1 MNEQEMPQMQ
11 LLLRDEQV
19 RDEIIFLTP
28 THYQE
33 AIEWIRRHFTFA
45 YGQQID
51 WSHDANAVTGNMQDL
66 RENAL
71 LQLLRQYDVE
81 PTQTLTVIWA
91 YADIGVKLPFSLIAR
106 HIHAIWLPIVD
117 DVFVLDTHDTWC
129 LEIFHEGNFS
139 CGMYEKMKIA
149 RENL

>member
-1 MNEQEMPQMQ
+1 
-11 LLLRDEQV
+11 
-19 RDEIIFLTP
+19 
-28 THYQE
+28 
-33 AIEWIRRHFTFA
+33 
-45 YGQQID
+45 
-51 WSHDANAVTGNMQDL
+51 MQDL